1 MGLQHGQGVVG
12 RLGRHTRG
20 MSTDPVVTLTDA
32 LAAGE
37 VVVLDGGLATQLEAR
52 GHDLS
57 DSLWSARLLL
67 DNPDEIRAA
76 HADFFASGARIAT
89 TASYQV
95 SESGFLAAG
104 RTANEAATALRRSV
118 FEARVAAEAAQDH
131 EGIQRWVAASVGPY
145 GATLADGSEYRGDD
159 TLTVSALR
167 AWHRPRL
174 HTLAEAGP
182 DALAVE
188 TIPSLREV
196 EALCA
201 ELDTLGMPFW
211 LSVTP
216 HAGRLRSGEPLTA
229 AYEIAAATNNVIAV
243 GANCCDP
250 TEFDIVAAAAR
261 HAAHGIPIVFYPNS
275 GELWDATARRW
286 TGSPTLTGHTQHWV
300 AHGARLIGGCCR
312 VTPDQIRQLA
322 ASTTGQ
328 DASSG

>member
-1 MGLQHGQGVVG
+1 MSSVDSA
-12 RLGRHTRG
+12 TRPR
-20 MSTDPVVTLTDA
+20 SLADA

-37 VVVLDGGLATQLEAR
+37 VILLDGGFSTQLEAR

-67 DNPDEIRAA
+67 DDPAEIRAA
-76 HADFFASGARIAT
+76 HADFFAAGARIAT

-95 SESGFLAAG
+95 SESGFQAAG
-104 RTANEAATALRRSV
+104 RTADQAREALRRSV
-118 FEARVAAEAAQDH
+118 IEARAAADAAQAHDAL
-131 EGIQRWVAASVGPY
+131 QRWVAGSVGPY

-159 TLTVSALR
+159 SLSVAELR

-174 HTLAEAGP
+174 HALADAGP
-182 DALAVE
+182 DVLAVE

-216 HAGRLRSGEPLTA
+216 HHGRLRTGESLAA

-286 TGSPTLTGHTQHWV
+286 TGSPTVTGHTQHWV

>member
-1 MGLQHGQGVVG
+1 MSSASPP
-12 RLGRHTRG
+12 TRAR
-20 MSTDPVVTLTDA
+20 SLVDA

-37 VVVLDGGLATQLEAR
+37 VIVLDGGFSTQLEAR

-67 DNPDEIRAA
+67 DDPTEIRAA
-76 HADFFASGARIAT
+76 HADFFAAGARIAT

-95 SESGFLAAG
+95 SESGFQAAG
-104 RTANEAATALRRSV
+104 RTAAQAREALRRSV
-118 FEARVAAEAAQDH
+118 IEARVAADTAQAHD
-131 EGIQRWVAASVGPY
+131 GLQRWVAGSVGPY

-159 TLTVSALR
+159 RLSVAELR

-174 HTLAEAGP
+174 HALADADP
-182 DALAVE
+182 DVLAVE

-216 HAGRLRSGEPLTA
+216 HDGRLRPGEPLAA
-229 AYEIAAATNNVIAV
+229 AYGIVASTSNRLAV

-250 TEFDIVAAAAR
+250 AEFDPVASAAR
-261 HAAHGIPIVFYPNS
+261 QAADGIPVVFYPNS
-275 GELWDATARRW
+275 GETWDAIARRW
-286 TGSPTLTGHTQHWV
+286 TGAPTIPGLAANWV
-300 AHGARLIGGCCR
+300 ASGARLVGGCCR
-312 VTPDQIRQLA
+312 VTPDQIRTVA
-322 ASTTGQ
+322 ASVTST
-328 DASSG
+328 ASTASTASNAG